1 MVGGARCAIGTYPKP
16 TGVTPVSVN
25 TTMEEQ
31 SLLDSLPQEQRQQ
44 LARRLRQEQIR
55 QYYARDKASPVSQP
69 ERRAGRKRVS
79 FLPREKILD
88 AMKRD
93 DQDESTSADGVFI
106 CNEVL
111 SFRNCNKHA
120 HML

>member
-1 MVGGARCAIGTYPKP
+1 MQSGTYPKP
-16 TGVTPVSVN
+16 TGVTPVSAN

-93 DQDESTSADGVFI
+93 DQDESMSVDGVFI
-106 CNEVL
+106 CNKLL
-111 SFRNCNKHA
+111 SFRSCIKHA